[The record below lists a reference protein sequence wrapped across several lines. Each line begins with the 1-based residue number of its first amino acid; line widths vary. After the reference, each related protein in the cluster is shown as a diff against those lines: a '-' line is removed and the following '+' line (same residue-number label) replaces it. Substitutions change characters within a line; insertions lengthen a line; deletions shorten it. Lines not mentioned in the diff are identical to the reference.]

1 MKKQLL
7 LFVMALGLSVPV
19 FAQTKTDSTKTTD
32 EEPPLDFSEFGGD
45 IQVSTSTLNDGV
57 KRYCTSKVFGISP
70 TKLISLSYD
79 YQLGFDMKA
88 NNMANPATSNL
99 DTYSETQKVSSMHGL
114 RFIANFPVISKNS
127 LTVNLGATYME
138 SNYQFANPASAMQS
152 GLTRSLNAAAL
163 RSTGINITVFKP
175 LNEKT
180 FLLFQTSHDLNGD
193 YRLGEFQSLG
203 LLKHSAL
210 AVFGWRKH
218 DRLQWGLGVSRTY
231 RVGAL
236 NYIPIILYNYTS
248 ENRKWGIEAVF
259 PAKAAYRRS
268 FSPRSILLFGY
279 ELEGNSYA
287 LRNRSIYNGNFNELA
302 FEKPM
307 PHELELRRSEM
318 RIRLTYERALYQF
331 VWLSVQ
337 AGLRYNWRNSY
348 NIDMGDSFRSFFSN
362 DPYHYSNTA
371 TNPMYFQIGINL
383 VSP

>member
-7 LFVMALGLSVPV
+7 MFAIAFGISLPML
-19 FAQTKTDSTKTTD
+19 AQTKTDSTKVE
-32 EEPPLDFSEFGGD
+32 EEPPMDFSQFGGEMEE
-45 IQVSTSTLNDGV
+45 STEALKDGV

-88 NNMANPATSNL
+88 NTMANPATSDK
-99 DTYSETQKVSSMHGL
+99 DTYDETQRVSSMHGL

-127 LTVNLGATYME
+127 LTVNLGATYFE
-138 SNYQFANPASAMQS
+138 SNYQFEKSASEMKS

-175 LNEKT
+175 LNEKH

-193 YRLGEFQSLG
+193 YRLSEFQSLN

-210 AVFGWRKH
+210 AVFGWKKH

-236 NYIPIILYNYTS
+236 NYIPVILYNYTS
-248 ENRKWGIEAVF
+248 ENRKWGVEAVF
-259 PAKAAYRRS
+259 PARAAYRRS
-268 FSPRSILLFGY
+268 FSPRSLMLIGY

-287 LRNRSIYNGNFNELA
+287 LRNRQIDNTPA
-302 FEKPM
+302 FGAPM
-307 PHELELRRSEM
+307 PHDLELRRSEM
-318 RIRLTYERALYQF
+318 RIRITYERALSQF
-331 VWLSVQ
+331 IWLSVQ
-337 AGLRYNWRNSY
+337 AGYRYNWRNSY
-348 NIDMGDSFRSFFSN
+348 NIDKHDSFRSFFSN
-362 DPYHYSNTA
+362 DPYHYSNVV
-371 TNPMYFQIGINL
+371 TNPLYFNIGINL